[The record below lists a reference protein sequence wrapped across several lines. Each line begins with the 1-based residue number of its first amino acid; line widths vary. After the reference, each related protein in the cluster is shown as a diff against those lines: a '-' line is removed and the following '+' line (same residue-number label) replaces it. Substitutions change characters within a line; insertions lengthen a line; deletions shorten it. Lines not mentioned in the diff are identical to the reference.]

1 MMQYND
7 LIKHN
12 LSVLVKKYKKTDVFK
27 TRAYSKAL
35 MELPNTPI
43 CSIEDVENVGGAKI
57 QLKLKY
63 LLENNKNL
71 EEVDEYLVNDT
82 YAIIDTLQT
91 IHGIGPAKAKDLYD
105 NHNIRS
111 IEDLRNKPDLLNNI
125 QHIGLKFFEHII
137 KKIPYKEM
145 QKHEDLLR
153 RYLSNFD
160 FTIAGSYRRKAP
172 QSSDIDIL
180 LTGATNQINDLI
192 DILKQKKYI
201 DSDNVLAH
209 GGVKFMGLCKL
220 PKHKTYRRID
230 ILYTPPHE
238 YPFALLYFTGNFKFN
253 VDMRRHASSMG
264 LSLNEQ
270 SLTYLANKQPVNHNF
285 ETEKDIFDYL
295 NYSYV
300 EPEYRSI

>member
-1 MMQYND
+1 MQFND

-27 TRAYSKAL
+27 TRAYAKAL
-35 MELPNTPI
+35 AELPSTPI
-43 CSIEDVENVGGAKI
+43 LTMEDVKNVGGAKT
-57 QLKLKY
+57 QQKLKY

-71 EEVDEYLVNDT
+71 EEVDEYLENDT
-82 YAIIDTLQT
+82 YTIIDTLQT
-91 IHGIGPAKAKDLYD
+91 IHGIGPAKAKDLFE

-111 IEDLRNKPDLLNNI
+111 IEDLRNKSDLLNNI
-125 QHIGLKFFEHII
+125 QQIGLNYFEHIT

-145 QKHEDLLR
+145 VKHEDFLKKQLTN
-153 RYLSNFD
+153 LD

-180 LTGATNQINDLI
+180 LTGNTNKLNELIN
-192 DILKQKKYI
+192 ILKQKNYI
-201 DSDNVLAH
+201 DSESVLAH
-209 GGVKFMGLCKL
+209 GDVKFMGLCKL

-253 VDMRRHASSMG
+253 VDMRRHATSMG

-270 SLTYLANKQPVNHNF
+270 SLTYIENKQPVNHTF
-285 ETEKDIFDYL
+285 TTEKDIFEYL
-295 NYSYV
+295 NYTYV
-300 EPEYRSI
+300 EPEQRSI

>member
-1 MMQYND
+1 MQYND
-7 LIKHN
+7 LINYN

-35 MELPNTPI
+35 LEVPKTPI
-43 CSIEDVENVGGAKI
+43 LTIEDVKHVGGAKT
-57 QLKLKY
+57 QQKLQY
-63 LLENNKNL
+63 LLKNNKNL
-71 EEVDEYLVNDT
+71 EEVDEYLKNDT

-91 IHGIGPAKAKDLYD
+91 IHGIGPAKAKDLYE

-111 IEDLRNKPDLLNNI
+111 IEDLRSNHNLLNNI
-125 QHIGLKFFEHII
+125 QQIGLNYFEHIT

-145 QKHEDLLR
+145 VKHEDFLKMHVTD
-153 RYLSNFD
+153 FD
-160 FTIAGSYRRKAP
+160 FTIAGSYRRKAN

-180 LTGATNQINDLI
+180 LTGNTNMLNKLIN
-192 DILKQKKYI
+192 ILTQKNYI
-201 DSDNVLAH
+201 DFENVLAH
-209 GGVKFMGLCKL
+209 GEVKFMGLCKL

-253 VDMRRHASSMG
+253 VDMRRHATSMG

-270 SLTYLANKQPVNHNF
+270 SLTYIENKQSVNHTF
-285 ETEKDIFDYL
+285 KTEKDIFEYL
-295 NYSYV
+295 NYTYV
-300 EPEYRSI
+300 EPEKRSI